1 VSRRTSAASHDQ
13 LKPSPPEQALG
24 VRALRAW
31 NYLFCRTYHRLTIVA
46 PPRLPSHGPAIV
58 VCNHVGS
65 LDPLLIQSACARR
78 MVVWMMAKEYYDIRS
93 IAWVFRTMQV
103 IGVDRGARDTVAT
116 RAALRTLDEGKV
128 LGIFPEGRIETSRDL
143 LPFQTGV
150 AMLAAK
156 TGVPI
161 HPAYLDGT
169 HRGHDMIGSVAR
181 PCRAKIRFGLPIR
194 LDPTAAAKDAL
205 EPATAIIQ
213 AAVERLRRAAMS
225 EKTDVAE
232 RP

>member
-1 VSRRTSAASHDQ
+1 M
-13 LKPSPPEQALG
+13 LG
-24 VRALRAW
+24 VRVLRAW
-31 NYLFCRTYHRLTIVA
+31 NYLFCRVYHRLTVLA
-46 PPRLPSHGPAIV
+46 PPQLPRRGAAIV

-78 MVVWMMAKEYYDIRS
+78 MIVWMMAKEYYDIRS

-103 IGVDRGARDTVAT
+103 IGVDRGARDTVGT
-116 RAALRTLDEGKV
+116 RAALRALDQGKV

-161 HPAYLDGT
+161 FPAYLDGT
-169 HRGHDMIGSVAR
+169 HRGHDMIGSVIR
-181 PCRAKIRFGLPIR
+181 PCRATIRFGPPIL
-194 LDPTAAAKDAL
+194 LDRSAAVKDAL
-205 EPATAIIQ
+205 EPATASIQ
-213 AAVERLRRAAMS
+213 AAVDQLRRQS
-225 EKTDVAE
+225 RFEKTAVADRSRPKLTLTE
-232 RP
+232 RDRPPTTT